1 VSTFAVSLAP
11 ILVLILAGYGLKRL
25 RFLPGEFWSGMERLT
40 YFVLLPA
47 LLIHALGK
55 QALVN
60 APWPPM
66 VLVIFGTVLISA
78 SVLVLYFVI
87 QKSVSG
93 ATFTSIFQ
101 GGVRFNSYIALA
113 VSQGLY
119 GAEGLRLTSVA
130 IGFMVVL
137 MNLLCVLALARWGA
151 THVRG
156 PKPFMREVIR
166 NPLIVACAI
175 GWVLSVSGVGLSGV
189 VEEVLDFISKAA
201 LPIGLLVVG
210 AALRPELVRGH
221 FKAITVSSSVQYVLK
236 PLLVAVLVPVAGL
249 AGTPAAVLFIAFM
262 TPTATS
268 AYILARQMGGDAET
282 MASIITFQTL
292 LGFIAMPVIAAMV
305 LA

>member
-1 VSTFAVSLAP
+1 VNTFAVSLAP

-25 RFLPGEFWSGMERLT
+25 GFLPGEFWSGMEKLT

-55 QALVN
+55 QTLVN
-60 APWPPM
+60 SPWPSM
-66 VLVIFGTVLISA
+66 AAVIFGTVLISA
-78 SVLVLYFVI
+78 STLILYFVI

-93 ATFTSIFQ
+93 PTFTSIFQ
-101 GGVRFNSYIALA
+101 GGIRFNSYIALA
-113 VSQGLY
+113 VAQGLY

-130 IGFMVVL
+130 MGFMVVL

-151 THVRG
+151 TGVRG
-156 PKPFMREVIR
+156 AKPFMREVIR

-175 GWVLSVSGVGLSGV
+175 GWFLSLSGVGLPGV
-189 VEEVLDFISKAA
+189 AEEVLVFISKAA

-210 AALRPELVRGH
+210 SALKPELVRGH
-221 FKAITVSSSVQYVLK
+221 FKAITVASAAQFVLK
-236 PLLVAVLVPVAGL
+236 PLLVVLLVSVTQL
-249 AGTPAAVLFIAFM
+249 AGTAASVLFIAFM

-282 MASIITFQTL
+282 MASIITFQTML
-292 LGFIAMPVIAAMV
+292 AFVAMPIIASIV
-305 LA
+305 LV